1 MFDLPS
7 PIEKLDLS
15 SFGVKQKV
23 YIKRDD
29 LIHPIV
35 SGNKWRKLNY
45 NFRFYYDNNYSGI
58 ISMGGAFSSHIQSLS
73 FICFQKNIPCVILIR
88 GQKPKILN
96 DILKQC
102 ENNNAKLIYLS
113 RNDYS
118 NNMAVQE
125 IKTKNWPNHYFIPEG
140 GANRHGIEG
149 CQEIINEINI
159 DYDEIFCE
167 VGTGA
172 TLAGL
177 ASYCNKKVKVC
188 GVVVLK
194 GAEKINDQI
203 EKNYFNLFNK
213 SLNNNIHYLTQY
225 HFGGYAKHS
234 MELVNF
240 IRKFYKETG
249 IKTDP
254 IYSGKLFFALIDQL
268 KNDDDE
274 NKKIIAL
281 HSGGLSGI
289 PGYEYRYKLKLFS

>member
-1 MFDLPS
+1 MFNLPS
-7 PIEKLDLS
+7 PLEKLNLS

-29 LIHPIV
+29 LIHSIV

-45 NFRFYYDNNYSGI
+45 NFQFYFDNNYSGV

-73 FICFQKNIPCVILIR
+73 LICSLKNIPCVIFIR
-88 GQKPKILN
+88 GIKPKIPN

-102 ENNNAKLIYLS
+102 EMNNAKLIYLS
-113 RNDYS
+113 KKDYS
-118 NNMAVQE
+118 N
-125 IKTKNWPNHYFIPEG
+125 IKTVHDLKMNNWPNYFFIPEG
-140 GANRHGIEG
+140 GSNRYGIEG
-149 CQEIINEINI
+149 CQEIINEIDI
-159 DYDEIFCE
+159 EYDEIFCE
-167 VGTGA
+167 VGTGT

-177 ASYCNKKVKVC
+177 ASSCNKNKKVY

-203 EKNYFNLFNK
+203 EKNYFNLFNH
-213 SLNNNIHYLTQY
+213 SLNNNIEYLHQY

-234 MELVNF
+234 MELINF
-240 IRKFYKETG
+240 IRVFYKETG

-268 KNDDDE
+268 KKDGDE
-274 NKKIIAL
+274 KKTIIAL

-289 PGYEYRYKLKLFS
+289 PGYENRYKIKLFS

>member
-274 NKKIIAL
+274 NKKVIAL

-289 PGYEYRYKLKLFS
+289 PGYERRYKLKLFS

>member
-125 IKTKNWPNHYFIPEG
+125 IKMKNWPNHYFIPEG

-159 DYDEIFCE
+159 DYDEIYCE

-177 ASYCNKKVKVC
+177 ASSCNKKVKVC

-213 SLNNNIHYLTQY
+213 SLNNNIQYLNQY
-225 HFGGYAKHS
+225 HFGGYAKYS
-234 MELVNF
+234 MDLVNF

-268 KNDDDE
+268 KNDE
-274 NKKIIAL
+274 MKIKNYCFAFWRIIRN
-281 HSGGLSGI
+281 SWI
-289 PGYEYRYKLKLFS
+289 RKQV

>member
-1 MFDLPS
+1 MFNIPS
-7 PIEKLDLS
+7 PLEKLDLS
-15 SFGVKQKV
+15 SFGVNQKV

-45 NFRFYYDNNYSGI
+45 NFRFYFDNNYSGV

-73 FICFQKNIPCVILIR
+73 LICSLKKIPCVIFIR
-88 GQKPKILN
+88 GQKPKIPN
-96 DILKQC
+96 DILRQC
-102 ENNNAKLIYLS
+102 EMNNTKLVYLS
-113 RNDYS
+113 KKDYS
-118 NNMAVQE
+118 NNKTVHD
-125 IKTKNWPNHYFIPEG
+125 IKMNNWPNYFFIPEG
-140 GANRHGIEG
+140 GSNRYGIEG
-149 CQEIINEINI
+149 CQEIINEIDI
-159 DYDEIFCE
+159 EYDEIFCE
-167 VGTGA
+167 VGTGT

-177 ASYCNKKVKVC
+177 ASSCNKNKKVC

-203 EKNYFNLFNK
+203 EKNYFNLFNQ
-213 SLNNNIHYLTQY
+213 SLNNNIKYLHQY

-234 MELVNF
+234 MELINF
-240 IRKFYKETG
+240 ILIFYKETD

-268 KNDDDE
+268 KKDDDQ
-274 NKKIIAL
+274 NKTIIVL

-289 PGYEYRYKLKLFS
+289 PGYENRYKLKLFS

>member
-1 MFDLPS
+1 MFNLPS
-7 PIEKLDLS
+7 PLEKLELS
-15 SFGVKQKV
+15 TFGVKQKV

-35 SGNKWRKLNY
+35 SGNKWRKLNF
-45 NFRFYYDNNYSGI
+45 NFRFYHNNNYSGV

-73 FICFQKNIPCVILIR
+73 FICCQKNIPCVIFIR

-102 ENNNAKLIYLS
+102 EINNTKLIFLS
-113 RNDYS
+113 KSDYS
-118 NNMAVQE
+118 NNIAIQE
-125 IKTKNWPNHYFIPEG
+125 IYMKNWPNYYFIPEG
-140 GANRHGIEG
+140 GSNRYGIEG
-149 CQEIINEINI
+149 CQEIINEI
-159 DYDEIFCE
+159 DMEYDEIFCE
-167 VGTGA
+167 VGTGT

-177 ASYCNKKVKVC
+177 ASSCDKNKKVR

-194 GAEKINDQI
+194 GAENISNQV
-203 EKNYFNLFNK
+203 EKNYINLFNRP
-213 SLNNNIHYLTQY
+213 LNNNVQYLHQY

-234 MELVNF
+234 MELINF
-240 IRKFYKETG
+240 IRVFYKETG

-268 KNDDDE
+268 KKDDDE
-274 NKKIIAL
+274 NKTIIAL

-289 PGYEYRYKLKLFS
+289 PGYENRYKIKLFS

>member
-1 MFDLPS
+1 MFNLPS
-7 PIEKLDLS
+7 PLEKLDLS
-15 SFGVKQKV
+15 PFGVNQKV

-45 NFRFYYDNNYSGI
+45 NFRFYYNNNYSGI

-73 FICFQKNIPCVILIR
+73 FICSLKNIPCVILIR
-88 GQKPKILN
+88 GQKPKKLN

-102 ENNNAKLIYLS
+102 EMNNAELIYLS
-113 RNDYS
+113 KKDYS
-118 NNMAVQE
+118 SNVSVHDMR
-125 IKTKNWPNHYFIPEG
+125 TKNWPNYYFIPEG
-140 GANRHGIEG
+140 GSNRCGIEG
-149 CQEIINEINI
+149 CQEIINEINM
-159 DYDEIFCE
+159 DFDEIYCE
-167 VGTGA
+167 VGTGT

-177 ASYCNKKVKVC
+177 ASSCKKNKKVR

-203 EKNYFNLFNK
+203 EKNYFNLFNHTLTK
-213 SLNNNIHYLTQY
+213 NINYLHQY

-234 MELVNF
+234 MKLINF
-240 IRKFYKETG
+240 IREFYKETG

-268 KNDDDE
+268 KKDE
-274 NKKIIAL
+274 NKNKTVIAL

-289 PGYEYRYKLKLFS
+289 PGYEHRYKLKLFS

>member
-177 ASYCNKKVKVC
+177 ASYCNKNVKVC

-234 MELVNF
+234 MVLVNF

-268 KNDDDE
+268 KNDGDE

-289 PGYEYRYKLKLFS
+289 PGYENRYKLKLFS

>member
-125 IKTKNWPNHYFIPEG
+125 IKTKNWPNYYFIPEG
-140 GANRHGIEG
+140 GANRYGIEG

-167 VGTGA
+167 VGTGT

-177 ASYCNKKVKVC
+177 ASHCNKKVKVC

-213 SLNNNIHYLTQY
+213 SLNNNIQYLTQY

-254 IYSGKLFFALIDQL
+254 VYSGKLFFALIDQL

-289 PGYEYRYKLKLFS
+289 PGYEHRYKLKLFS

>member
-177 ASYCNKKVKVC
+177 ASYCNKNVKVC

-213 SLNNNIHYLTQY
+213 SLNNNIQYLNQY

-274 NKKIIAL
+274 NKTIIAL

-289 PGYEYRYKLKLFS
+289 PGYENRYKLKLFS

>member
-1 MFDLPS
+1 MFNIPS
-7 PIEKLDLS
+7 PLEKLDLS
-15 SFGVKQKV
+15 SFGVNQKV

-45 NFRFYYDNNYSGI
+45 NFRFYFDNNYSGV

-73 FICFQKNIPCVILIR
+73 LICSLKKIPCVIFIR

-140 GANRHGIEG
+140 GANRYGIEG

-159 DYDEIFCE
+159 D
-167 VGTGA
+167 
-172 TLAGL
+172 
-177 ASYCNKKVKVC
+177 
-188 GVVVLK
+188 
-194 GAEKINDQI
+194 
-203 EKNYFNLFNK
+203 
-213 SLNNNIHYLTQY
+213 
-225 HFGGYAKHS
+225 
-234 MELVNF
+234 
-240 IRKFYKETG
+240 
-249 IKTDP
+249 
-254 IYSGKLFFALIDQL
+254 
-268 KNDDDE
+268 
-274 NKKIIAL
+274 
-281 HSGGLSGI
+281 
-289 PGYEYRYKLKLFS
+289 

>member
-177 ASYCNKKVKVC
+177 ASYCNKNVKVC

-213 SLNNNIHYLTQY
+213 SLNNNNTLLNPISLWRLCKTQY
-225 HFGGYAKHS
+225 GASKFHS
-234 MELVNF
+234 
-240 IRKFYKETG
+240 
-249 IKTDP
+249 
-254 IYSGKLFFALIDQL
+254 
-268 KNDDDE
+268 
-274 NKKIIAL
+274 KIL
-281 HSGGLSGI
+281 
-289 PGYEYRYKLKLFS
+289 

>member
-45 NFRFYYDNNYSGI
+45 NFRFYYDHNYSGI

-88 GQKPKILN
+88 GQKPKTLN

-125 IKTKNWPNHYFIPEG
+125 IKMKNWPNHYFIPEG

-159 DYDEIFCE
+159 DYDEIYCE

-177 ASYCNKKVKVC
+177 ASYCNKKVKVY

-213 SLNNNIHYLTQY
+213 SLNNNIQYFNQY
-225 HFGGYAKHS
+225 HFGGYAKYS
-234 MELVNF
+234 MDLVNF

-268 KNDDDE
+268 KNYDE
-274 NKKIIAL
+274 NKTIIAL

-289 PGYEYRYKLKLFS
+289 PGYENRYKLKLFS

>member
-125 IKTKNWPNHYFIPEG
+125 IKTKNWPNHYFLPEG
-140 GANRHGIEG
+140 GGNRHGIEG

-177 ASYCNKKVKVC
+177 ASYCNKNVKVC

-254 IYSGKLFFALIDQL
+254 VYSGKLFFALIDQL

-274 NKKIIAL
+274 NKKVIAL

-289 PGYEYRYKLKLFS
+289 PGYERRYKLKLFS